1 MINWIFKKK
10 HIKSESILYW
20 KIGNYSAFHWIF
32 HTNNTELFTDD
43 YDENMYEKKTG
54 QHTVWISVRKQS
66 QTKATLKHKKMPVI
80 RKQVSDK
87 TKKPLS

>member
-1 MINWIFKKK
+1 
-10 HIKSESILYW
+10 
-20 KIGNYSAFHWIF
+20 
-32 HTNNTELFTDD
+32 
-43 YDENMYEKKTG
+43 MYEKKTG